1 MTQTQSGRAREI
13 RSARRLVQAA
23 GLIFYL
29 LAIQGLATAGVGADV
44 YLSGGSLSDLVLP
57 ATGGVL
63 AACYAVVGFHLRRY
77 RLWARNFSFA
87 FAAISLFVF
96 PVGTALGALIVFCIE
111 RANRAGVFPRLRAA
125 VPVGASRP
133 RRPRPGC
140 GSSPTF
146 PEPGPKPGRADPPV
160 GAGRRSPPA

>member
-57 ATGGVL
+57 AAGGVL

-96 PVGTALGALIVFCIE
+96 PVGTALGALIVFCID
-111 RANRAGVFPRLRAA
+111 RANRAGVFPRLRAP
-125 VPVGASRP
+125 VPAEATAEAASP
-133 RRPRPGC
+133 RRR
-140 GSSPTF
+140 F
-146 PEPGPKPGRADPPV
+146 EPDLSGARA
-160 GAGRRSPPA
+160 AARAR

>member
-29 LAIQGLATAGVGADV
+29 LAIFALATAGVGAHV
-44 YLSGGSLSDLVLP
+44 YFSGGNLRDLVLP
-57 ATGGVL
+57 ATGGLL
-63 AACYAVVGFHLRRY
+63 ALCYAVVGYYLRRY

-87 FAAISLFVF
+87 FSAISLFVF

-111 RANRAGVFPRLRAA
+111 RANRAGAFP
-125 VPVGASRP
+125 
-133 RRPRPGC
+133 RPRPLAAAAEETA
-140 GSSPTF
+140 PLLRF
-146 PEPGPKPGRADPPV
+146 EPELPEARFEARA
-160 GAGRRSPPA
+160 R

>member
-29 LAIQGLATAGVGADV
+29 LAIQGLATAGVGADG
-44 YLSGGSLSDLVLP
+44 YLSGGSLRDLVLP

-63 AACYAVVGFHLRRY
+63 AACYAFVGFHLRRY

-96 PVGTALGALIVFCIE
+96 PVGTALGALIVFSIE
-111 RANRAGVFPRLRAA
+111 RANRAGVFPRLR
-125 VPVGASRP
+125 
-133 RRPRPGC
+133 
-140 GSSPTF
+140 
-146 PEPGPKPGRADPPV
+146 PPV
-160 GAGRRSPPA
+160 RAEVPAEAAGAAEVAEAAQEAAPRLRFEPDLSGARAEARAR